1 MSRKLTKTRQ
11 PPNSTL
17 KMVAA
22 NYTETPLSIHDV
34 CHNLEDSSLVLT
46 VTITQSPAYVK
57 FLTVQLMRLTP
68 LLPDPTNK
76 NNLHS
81 PIEAAATAGA
91 DSSPLYNLF
100 LLDPSLFIL
109 RCFGMEPI
117 LRPLRY
123 YLCQSTF
130 LYNGNNRKS

>member
-1 MSRKLTKTRQ
+1 MDA
-11 PPNSTL
+11 
-17 KMVAA
+17 VI
-22 NYTETPLSIHDV
+22 YTETSLSIYDLGHP
-34 CHNLEDSSLVLT
+34 LEDSSLLLIT
-46 VTITQSPAYVK
+46 TIAQSSAYVK
-57 FLTVQLMRLTP
+57 FLPVQRMRLTP
-68 LLPDPTNK
+68 LLAGSTNT
-76 NNLHS
+76 NNLNS

-100 LLDPSLFIL
+100 LLDPGLFIL

-117 LRPLRY
+117 LRPLSY

>member
-1 MSRKLTKTRQ
+1 MG
-11 PPNSTL
+11 
-17 KMVAA
+17 AA
-22 NYTETPLSIHDV
+22 NYTETSLSIHVV
-34 CHNLEDSSLVLT
+34 CHNLEGSSLALI
-46 VTITQSPAYVK
+46 VTLTQSPMYVK
-57 FLTVQLMRLTP
+57 FLTVKLMRLTP
-68 LLPDPTNK
+68 LLPGQTNK

-117 LRPLRY
+117 LRPLTY

-130 LYNGNNRKS
+130 LYNRNNRKS

>member
-1 MSRKLTKTRQ
+1 
-11 PPNSTL
+11 
-17 KMVAA
+17 
-22 NYTETPLSIHDV
+22 
-34 CHNLEDSSLVLT
+34 
-46 VTITQSPAYVK
+46 
-57 FLTVQLMRLTP
+57 MRHTP
-68 LLPDPTNK
+68 LLPGSTNK
-76 NNLHS
+76 NNLNP

-117 LRPLRY
+117 LRPLSY

-130 LYNGNNRKS
+130 LYSGNNRKS

>member
-1 MSRKLTKTRQ
+1 MG
-11 PPNSTL
+11 
-17 KMVAA
+17 AA
-22 NYTETPLSIHDV
+22 NYTETSLSIYDV
-34 CHNLEDSSLVLT
+34 CHNLQDISLVLIA
-46 VTITQSPAYVK
+46 TIIQSPAYLK

-68 LLPDPTNK
+68 LLPDSTNK
-76 NNLHS
+76 NNLYS
-81 PIEAAATAGA
+81 PTEAAATAGA

-100 LLDPSLFIL
+100 LLDPTLFIL

-117 LRPLRY
+117 LRPRTY